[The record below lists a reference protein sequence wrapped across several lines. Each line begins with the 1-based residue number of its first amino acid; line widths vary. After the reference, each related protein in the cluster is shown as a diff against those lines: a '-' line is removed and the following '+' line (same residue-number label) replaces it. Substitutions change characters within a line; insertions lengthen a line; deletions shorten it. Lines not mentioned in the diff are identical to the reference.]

1 MSESNPAA
9 EPLTLQ
15 STTSTCA
22 CGGHDSGLPELDARA
37 IPHAIRHAS
46 IFGALD
52 SLTPGAG
59 LVVVAPHEPLP
70 LLAQVNE
77 RYGATMSIE
86 YIHEGP
92 QDWHVQFVRVA

>member
-1 MSESNPAA
+1 MTDLHLS
-9 EPLTLQ
+9 Q
-15 STTSTCA
+15 SHTCS
-22 CGGHDSGLPELDARA
+22 CNEHDSGFPVLEAKS

-52 SLTPGAG
+52 SLAPGAG

-70 LLAQVNE
+70 LLAQVDE

-86 YIHEGP
+86 YIQEGP